1 MTKTNELFGVCV
13 LVVDDSEDLAEITK
27 HWFTNAGAE
36 VLVASSG
43 MEALVAVTS
52 RQCHLMVT
60 DIQMPFIDGFAAA
73 EQVRGLGY
81 HMPIIGVTAGVF
93 DDNKWAP
100 NFAAHFTKPV
110 NMQQL
115 LTTAHALIYK
125 TLPTA

>member
-1 MTKTNELFGVCV
+1 MTKTNEFYGICV
-13 LVVDDSEDLAEITK
+13 LVVDDSEDLVAITR
-27 HWFTNAGAE
+27 HWFADAGAE
-36 VLVASSG
+36 VVVASSG

-60 DIQMPFIDGFAAA
+60 DIQMPFLDGFATA

-93 DDNKWAP
+93 DDNRWAP

-110 NMQQL
+110 NKQQL
-115 LTTAHALIYK
+115 LAAAHTLTHK